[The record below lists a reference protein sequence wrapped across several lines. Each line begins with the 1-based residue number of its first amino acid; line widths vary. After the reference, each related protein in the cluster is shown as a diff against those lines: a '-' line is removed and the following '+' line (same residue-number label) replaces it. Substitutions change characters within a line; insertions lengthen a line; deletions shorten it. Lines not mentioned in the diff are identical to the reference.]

1 MRRALL
7 IIGLSGLTAC
17 QREVKPGAEVSP
29 GVVLVDAIGQ
39 GPGRVEVLRKRI
51 DDRRGEF
58 TVVSGA
64 RMIYGPTDRVV
75 GVVAA
80 VPSRERPSYLLL
92 EIDYGS
98 AACRLWYRVIDLRGD
113 RPLVTGDFGNCWR
126 ITGPPTEVNGALR
139 VLLFAERSGG
149 SVVEF
154 EYRDGAVT
162 EVAGSTRPVA
172 SPTVAAPGPPS
183 RP

>member
-1 MRRALL
+1 MRHALL
-7 IIGLSGLTAC
+7 VIGLSGLAAC
-17 QREVKPGAEVSP
+17 QREAKPGTEVSP
-29 GVVLVDAIGQ
+29 GVALIDAIGQ

-58 TVVSGA
+58 TVVSGGT
-64 RMIYGPTDRVV
+64 MIYGPTDRVI

-80 VPSRERPSYLLL
+80 LPSRERPSYLLL

-98 AACRLWYRVIDLRGD
+98 AACRLWYRVIDVRGD
-113 RPLVTGDFGNCWR
+113 KPLVTGDFGNCWR
-126 ITGPPTEVNGALR
+126 ITGPPSEVNGALR
-139 VLLFAERSGG
+139 IPLFAERSGG
-149 SVVEF
+149 SAVEF

-172 SPTVAAPGPPS
+172 SPAPAPPGPRS